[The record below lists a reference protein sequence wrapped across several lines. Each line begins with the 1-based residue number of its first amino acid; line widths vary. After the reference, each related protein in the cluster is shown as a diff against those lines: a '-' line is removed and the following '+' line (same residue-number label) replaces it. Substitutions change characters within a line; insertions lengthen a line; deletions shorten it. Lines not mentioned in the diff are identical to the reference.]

1 MFTPFTEQNFDTLQR
16 KNSSAQRVSEVSGV
30 PVEKSFTPDELRD
43 AVTFGNV
50 RAFYYANEDEFPME
64 ERVKALEHDPL
75 FPLKCRAFRKISR
88 VHEATFFK
96 WIEGLAMT
104 DVDDSALSDADL
116 STDLSTSVAASFT
129 CDGSFT
135 DAFLTERIYPEQLS
149 ADVTLGKYSL
159 GRKKSESGV
168 QEPQAKRRL
177 VFSNLLNKGPREV
190 KAKGKS
196 SSTSPFRNDG
206 FQAMAKVALL
216 VESCVDSSAFHRDGR
231 PKSRRKH
238 MRRALLSMGIT
249 SCSALLKYSL
259 HDLQREPALK
269 IFSVHQLE
277 RMYRFAQV
285 SVRVQEEDG
294 HDASSKNC
302 ATIASIVE
310 YHQKRRTLSSMLSS
324 LHIGSVRGK
333 HEPQVS
339 VAFLAGFV
347 FAFATTAGLAWS
359 LGNSAA
365 GMKSS
370 STSEQNASACQD
382 AVDVD
387 AAEEDK
393 NNNSQQ

>member
-1 MFTPFTEQNFDTLQR
+1 MSTTSMFTPFTEQNFDTLQR
-16 KNSSAQRVSEVSGV
+16 KNSSAQRVADLSGV

-104 DVDDSALSDADL
+104 DVDDSVLSDADL

-129 CDGSFT
+129 
-135 DAFLTERIYPEQLS
+135 L
-149 ADVTLGKYSL
+149 
-159 GRKKSESGV
+159 
-168 QEPQAKRRL
+168 
-177 VFSNLLNKGPREV
+177 
-190 KAKGKS
+190 
-196 SSTSPFRNDG
+196 
-206 FQAMAKVALL
+206 
-216 VESCVDSSAFHRDGR
+216 
-231 PKSRRKH
+231 
-238 MRRALLSMGIT
+238 
-249 SCSALLKYSL
+249 
-259 HDLQREPALK
+259 
-269 IFSVHQLE
+269 
-277 RMYRFAQV
+277 

-324 LHIGSVRGK
+324 LQIGSVRGK

-365 GMKSS
+365 AMKSS
-370 STSEQNASACQD
+370 SSSEQNATACQD